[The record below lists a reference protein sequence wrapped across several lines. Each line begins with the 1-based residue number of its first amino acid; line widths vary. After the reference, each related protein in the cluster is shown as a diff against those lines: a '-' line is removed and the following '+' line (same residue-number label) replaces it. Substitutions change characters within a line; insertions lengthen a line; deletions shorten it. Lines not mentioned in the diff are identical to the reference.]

1 MTVKLKLIPCA
12 VMALSCLISGCSD
25 SQSTSS
31 GNLNP
36 KNAREF
42 SEADKRA
49 AKALSIGD
57 EQTLAK
63 SEDTG
68 SLGEVCSAAIAGI
81 TEKLRL
87 SGSLSDAQLGAL
99 AQAQAYYERQIITKK
114 TPDSDDAAEPT
125 PDEGAENPADDPR
138 VAIACL
144 RRFQ

>member
-12 VMALSCLISGCSD
+12 VMALSCLISGCSN
-25 SQSTSS
+25 SPSTSS

-36 KNAREF
+36 ENAREF

-68 SLGEVCSAAIAGI
+68 SLGEVCSAAIA
-81 TEKLRL
+81 
-87 SGSLSDAQLGAL
+87 DH
-99 AQAQAYYERQIITKK
+99 
-114 TPDSDDAAEPT
+114 
-125 PDEGAENPADDPR
+125 
-138 VAIACL
+138 
-144 RRFQ
+144 